1 MLNQFLDHVNGYI
14 KYTEQIKYYA
24 KIVIGTPSFESSY
37 ILILNPPLA
46 QILKPSYARL
56 VT

>member
-37 ILILNPPLA
+37 ILILNPPPA
-46 QILKPSYARL
+46 QILEPSYARL
-56 VT
+56 IT